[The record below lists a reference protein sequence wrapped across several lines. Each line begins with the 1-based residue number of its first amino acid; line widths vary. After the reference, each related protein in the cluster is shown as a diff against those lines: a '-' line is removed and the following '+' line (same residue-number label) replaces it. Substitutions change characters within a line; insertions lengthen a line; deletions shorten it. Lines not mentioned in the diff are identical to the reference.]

1 MSNFE
6 SMAKRT
12 FAGPPMPEDIEAP
25 LNAVD
30 GRTLRKTGRT
40 VQLATVVTADF
51 KQWLK
56 MELAKTGKSMEG
68 GMSEQKRSK
77 QLNIKVTE
85 DCLVAFEALVKA
97 LLATKA
103 DLFED
108 MVAGKLEELER
119 QGLKVEV

>member
-40 VQLATVVTADF
+40 VQLATARPSFRSSRF
-51 KQWLK
+51 KAARRIESRCKGLR
-56 MELAKTGKSMEG
+56 KTY
-68 GMSEQKRSK
+68 
-77 QLNIKVTE
+77 NW
-85 DCLVAFEALVKA
+85 
-97 LLATKA
+97 
-103 DLFED
+103 
-108 MVAGKLEELER
+108 
-119 QGLKVEV
+119 